1 MDVLIFKT
9 DIKTKEEF
17 SLVKDVLFKEKNI
30 TDCTIDL
37 FDVDNVLRIV
47 GEGISVQETELQ
59 IHEMGYLCRELD
71 G

>member
-17 SLVKDVLFKEKNI
+17 SLVKDVLSKEKNI

-59 IHEMGYLCRELD
+59 INEMGYLCRELD